1 LSYKIEDIKELGREF
16 GKINGVEAVVL
27 FGSYA
32 RGDFDEGSDVD
43 LLLIFQDKFS
53 LEGGWR
59 KITETTAKRHVF
71 VQVVAM
77 TADELRLSPLLSVV
91 LREGKTLFST
101 EGFSLQ
107 GLANFKPYALVSYDL
122 KSMTPDNKV
131 KFVQTLQGRKSG
143 KYAYKGI
150 LLELGGFKVGR
161 NCLLLPQES
170 VAKLTDFFDKE
181 GVTYFIRHVWCL

>member
-1 LSYKIEDIKELGREF
+1 MSYKIEDIKEMGKEI
-16 GKINGVEAVVL
+16 GKISGVEAVVL

-43 LLLIFQDKFS
+43 LLLVFQDKFS

-59 KITETTAKRHVF
+59 KITETTAKRHIF
-71 VQVVAM
+71 VQVAAM
-77 TADELRLSPLLSVV
+77 TVDELRLSPLLSVA

-107 GLANFKPYALVSYDL
+107 ELGNFKPYALVSYDL
-122 KSMTPDNKV
+122 RSMAPDSKV

-161 NCLLLPQES
+161 NCLMLPQES
-170 VAKLTDFFDKE
+170 VAKLTGFFDKE

>member
-1 LSYKIEDIKELGREF
+1 LSYKIEDITELGREIS
-16 GKINGVEAVVL
+16 KISGVEAVVL

-43 LLLIFQDKFS
+43 LLLVFQDKFS

-59 KITETTAKRHVF
+59 KITETTAKRHMF

-77 TADELRLSPLLSVV
+77 TVDELRLSPLLSVA

-107 GLANFKPYALVSYDL
+107 GLAKFKLYALVSYDL
-122 KSMTPDNKV
+122 RPMAPDSKV
-131 KFVQTLQGRKSG
+131 KFIQTLQGRKSG
-143 KYAYKGI
+143 KYTYKGM

-161 NCLLLPQES
+161 NCLMLPQES
-170 VAKLTDFFDKE
+170 VAKLTGFFDEE

>member
-1 LSYKIEDIKELGREF
+1 LSYKIEDITDLGREIS
-16 GKINGVEAVVL
+16 KISGVEAVVL

-59 KITETTAKRHVF
+59 KITDTTAKMHMF

-77 TADELRLSPLLSVV
+77 TVDELRLSPLLSVA
-91 LREGKTLFST
+91 LREGKILFST
-101 EGFSLQ
+101 EAFSLQ

-122 KSMTPDNKV
+122 RSMAPDDKV

-161 NCLLLPQES
+161 NCLLLPQER
-170 VAKLTDFFDKE
+170 VAKLTDFLDKE
-181 GVTYFIRHVWCL
+181 GITYFIRHVWCL